1 VWHAAESVAVL
12 ESDEAVALAAAVV
25 AAEPGDMAKDKT
37 PLAVALPPNPEGLRT
52 DPYASL
58 YSRIPALQTMSQ
70 SSVSGLGPN
79 PLPLNFAI
87 YEYAVDLQLIE
98 RRPLLRVLKVL
109 LGGERGGLF

>member
-1 VWHAAESVAVL
+1 
-12 ESDEAVALAAAVV
+12 VALAAAAAAAV
-25 AAEPGDMAKDKT
+25 AEEPGGMAKDRI
-37 PLAVALPPNPEGLRT
+37 PLAVVLPPNPEGLRT

-79 PLPLNFAI
+79 PSPSGFAI

-98 RRPLLRVLKVL
+98 RRPLLRVLKVFL
-109 LGGERGGLF
+109 GADRGGELY